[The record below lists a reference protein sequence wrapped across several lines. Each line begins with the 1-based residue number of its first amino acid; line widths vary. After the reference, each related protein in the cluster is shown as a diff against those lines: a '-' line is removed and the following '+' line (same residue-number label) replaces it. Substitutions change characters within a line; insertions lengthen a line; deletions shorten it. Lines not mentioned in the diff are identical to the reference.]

1 MSDDTYTF
9 DSARV
14 RLEQIAA
21 EVRKKDTSLEKSL
34 DLLEEGVRLA
44 NQCTELIDAT
54 QWRTTLE
61 EAAAEGAESME
72 ADGPEDLELGDVV
85 IVEEIVVEEL
95 EDGAVIED
103 VVVTEFEVAG
113 DEAEADDTDEVDAAD
128 DAAEGDDAADD
139 AEEDAADSAWAAD
152 PGHDDDERS

>member
-44 NQCTELIDAT
+44 NQCTELIDGT

-72 ADGPEDLELGDVV
+72 ADGPEDLEPGDVV
-85 IVEEIVVEEL
+85 IVEEIVIEEL
-95 EDGAVIED
+95 EDGAVIEG

-113 DEAEADDTDEVDAAD
+113 DEAEAGDTDEADAAGD
-128 DAAEGDDAADD
+128 DAAED

>member
-54 QWRTTLE
+54 QWRSTLE
-61 EAAAEGAESME
+61 EAAAEGAESRE
-72 ADGPEDLELGDVV
+72 ADGQSDAELEPGDIVIVEEVVGEQLDGGGIVEDVV
-85 IVEEIVVEEL
+85 IVELEVEGE
-95 EDGAVIED
+95 ETAGESPAGGDNDGAVE
-103 VVVTEFEVAG
+103 G
-113 DEAEADDTDEVDAAD
+113 
-128 DAAEGDDAADD
+128 AAEESGDDDI
-139 AEEDAADSAWAAD
+139 ADSAWASD

>member
-72 ADGPEDLELGDVV
+72 ADGPEDLEPGDVV
-85 IVEEIVVEEL
+85 IVEETVIQEL
-95 EDGAVIED
+95 EDGAIIED
-103 VVVTEFEVAG
+103 VVVTEFEVHGEEDAT
-113 DEAEADDTDEVDAAD
+113 DEADDADAAD
-128 DAAEGDDAADD
+128 DDATGDVVADD
-139 AEEDAADSAWAAD
+139 AEEDATDSAWASD
-152 PGHDDDERS
+152 PGHDDERS